1 MPIGSSTGCQ
11 LGYGVSRIR
20 AVLFDWRGTLAHSPP
35 PYWWAERGL
44 AAVGRPATRAV
55 LIGVESA
62 VAEAGWL
69 PDIDASAAVHRD
81 ATMGVFTAHG
91 LDGELADAL
100 YALDAD
106 AANHPLYPDAEAV
119 LRGVRAHGAAIAI
132 VSDFHVDLRPVLAA
146 HGIADLVDA
155 CVLSFEHGI
164 QKPDAR
170 MFTLALDALGVPP
183 EHALMVGDRASHDG
197 GAADVGIATLILPR
211 PPAELEPRGLDIVLR
226 LLD

>member
-1 MPIGSSTGCQ
+1 MPIGGSTGCQ
-11 LGYGVSRIR
+11 LGSGVSRIR

-35 PYWWAERGL
+35 PCWWAERAL

-55 LIGVESA
+55 LSGVEAA

-81 ATMGVFTAHG
+81 ATMRVFAAHG
-91 LDGELADAL
+91 LDGELAEAL

-132 VSDFHVDLRPVLAA
+132 VSDFHIDLRPVLAA
-146 HGIADLVDA
+146 HGIPDLVDA

-183 EHALMVGDRASHDG
+183 DHALMVGDRASHDG